1 MYCKPRSICGMSSRD
16 LGSRTMAPISC
27 SPSCNCGLMT
37 WRMGVSNDEDNETL
51 FDPAVLEAAVI
62 RRQRNR
68 PY

>member
-1 MYCKPRSICGMSSRD
+1 
-16 LGSRTMAPISC
+16 
-27 SPSCNCGLMT
+27 LMT